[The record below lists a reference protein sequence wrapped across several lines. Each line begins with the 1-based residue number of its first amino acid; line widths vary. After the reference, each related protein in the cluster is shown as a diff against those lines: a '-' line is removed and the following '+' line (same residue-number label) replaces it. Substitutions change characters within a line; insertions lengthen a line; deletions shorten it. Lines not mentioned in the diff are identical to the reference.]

1 MSKISMTKNTDLKSG
16 MKIVIPAGDTL
27 MIREEVYP
35 SRISPG
41 FLVAETE
48 LGPLYL
54 AGDLSPKVVVTDET
68 AAADTFVVKQ

>member
-48 LGPLYL
+48 IGPLYL
-54 AGDLSPKVVVTDET
+54 AGDLSTKVIVTDGT
-68 AAADTFVVKQ
+68 AAADTFVVER

>member
-1 MSKISMTKNTDLKSG
+1 MSKISMTKNSDLKSG

-48 LGPLYL
+48 IGPLYL
-54 AGDLSPKVVVTDET
+54 AGDLSTKVVVTDET

>member
-48 LGPLYL
+48 IGPLYL
-54 AGDLSPKVVVTDET
+54 AGDLSTKVVVTDET

>member
-48 LGPLYL
+48 IGPLYL
-54 AGDLSPKVVVTDET
+54 AGDLSTKVVVTDGT
-68 AAADTFVVKQ
+68 AAADTFVVER

>member
-27 MIREEVYP
+27 MIREKVYP

-48 LGPLYL
+48 IGPLYL
-54 AGDLSPKVVVTDET
+54 AGNLSTKVVVPDET
-68 AAADTFVVKQ
+68 ASADTFVVER

>member
-1 MSKISMTKNTDLKSG
+1 MTKNSDLKSG

-48 LGPLYL
+48 IGPLYL
-54 AGDLSPKVVVTDET
+54 AGDLSTKVVVTDET